1 MLAQEMV
8 AAVVPTEDI
17 VFVESAWDALL
28 RSAYKHVAIRCVC
41 GVRVISLWIWE
52 TRGQDYKEIS
62 SMDWCSTHNL
72 CSEMT

>member
-8 AAVVPTEDI
+8 AAAVPSGDI

-41 GVRVISLWIWE
+41 GVRVISLWLWE
-52 TRGQDYKEIS
+52 T
-62 SMDWCSTHNL
+62 WCS
-72 CSEMT
+72 